1 MLQSLP
7 TNYSIAAAME
17 IMPFRDFDSRF
28 SNVSLSFINA
38 ELKLNKE
45 EKNILNV
52 FQRKLPKSY
61 MDVC

>member
-1 MLQSLP
+1 MD
-7 TNYSIAAAME
+7 

-28 SNVSLSFINA
+28 SNVSLGVINA

-45 EKNILNV
+45 EKKILNV
-52 FQRKLPKSY
+52 FQRKLQKPN